1 MDPLKVNYDLL
12 YRNNFK
18 SLHSTVSCF
27 FLLNVTS
34 LLLKENLYDV
44 LEKAVPNFSTLNDE
58 QKYLYI
64 LSSEELSILNLV
76 AKFIKENI

>member
-1 MDPLKVNYDLL
+1 MNIVDNSFYCLFEIRIVNYA
-12 YRNNFK
+12 YNIIM
-18 SLHSTVSCF
+18 HIF
-27 FLLNVTS
+27 F
-34 LLLKENLYDV
+34 YDV

-58 QKYLYI
+58 QKYMYI